1 MAINLEDL
9 TQAQQDYAQFLVM
22 DEIPLTVDEDMAEME
37 QEILADVAL
46 LSDADCIKLLKFATS

>member
-22 DEIPLTVDEDMAEME
+22 DEIPLTVDADMAEME

-46 LSDADCIKLLKFATS
+46 LSDADCIKLLEFATS

>member
-22 DEIPLTVDEDMAEME
+22 DEIPLTVDADMAEME

-46 LSDADCIKLLKFATS
+46 LSDAECVELLEFALS